1 MHMPDPQYFQ
11 DTQGKIP
18 ANVGDPVALVTYGDV
33 EGMIQQVAS
42 KRPTLRVKTD
52 GAAWIDG
59 SFNRGEYLES
69 AVLDQS
75 GNGNHAIKS
84 R

>member
-33 EGMIQQVAS
+33 KGMIQQVAS
-42 KRPTLRVKTD
+42 NRPTLRVNS
-52 GAAWIDG
+52 AA
-59 SFNRGEYLES
+59 
-69 AVLDQS
+69 LDQS
-75 GNGNHAIKS
+75 GNGNRAIKPE
-84 R
+84 